1 MKISLEQKRKKE
13 KIINALKVKAKTGNI
28 YALEKLDKEWGITS
42 DNMPY
47 MQEVCG
53 EPPFNS

>member
-1 MKISLEQKRKKE
+1 MNISPQQQRKKE
-13 KIINALKVKAKTGNI
+13 KIINALKVKAKSGSI
-28 YALEKLDKEWGITS
+28 YALEKLDKEWNIIS

-47 MQEVCG
+47 LQEVCG